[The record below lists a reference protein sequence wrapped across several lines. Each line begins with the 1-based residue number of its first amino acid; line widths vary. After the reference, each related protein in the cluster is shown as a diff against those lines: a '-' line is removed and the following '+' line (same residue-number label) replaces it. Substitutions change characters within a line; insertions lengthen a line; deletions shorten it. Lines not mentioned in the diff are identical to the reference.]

1 MRTHVRVG
9 GHHPSEGLDVVEWL
23 GQHGH
28 HVVRQELVQLVL
40 DHARHGR
47 HRPELALD
55 RLRADFFLVT

>member
-1 MRTHVRVG
+1 MRVG

-55 RLRADFFLVT
+55 RLRANFF